1 MERYGACKSCRGT
14 GGLNQNE
21 CGMCGGTGFSGDA
34 MDYLDPQHALRIA
47 RRARVGSDKPKRY
60 DAIELAILS
69 IEQTL
74 SKKNARS

>member
-1 MERYGACKSCRGT
+1 
-14 GGLNQNE
+14 
-21 CGMCGGTGFSGDA
+21 